1 MKFNIIS
8 AAIIALGLSVGAAMG
23 QASSS
28 GNSDAAPSVLTDP
41 ATMKPFFSDEAMAT
55 MKSDEEVKAAF
66 NALPAEQQQQ
76 MKSECQV
83 ATDAKFKDFCAKI
96 GTM

>member
-1 MKFNIIS
+1 MKLMIIS
-8 AAIIALGLSVGAAMG
+8 AGVLALGLSAGVAMA
-23 QASSS
+23 QTSSS
-28 GNSDAAPSVLTDP
+28 GGTDAAASILTDA

-66 NALPAEQQQQ
+66 NALPAEQQKQ
-76 MKSECQV
+76 MKSECQN
-83 ATDAKFKDFCAKI
+83 ATDPKYKDFCTKI

>member
-1 MKFNIIS
+1 MKFKLIS
-8 AAIIALGLSVGAAMG
+8 AVALSIGLSTGFAMA

-28 GNSDAAPSVLTDP
+28 GNSDSAPSVLTDP

-55 MKSDEEVKAAF
+55 MKTDEEVKAAF

-76 MKSECQV
+76 MKSECQT
-83 ATDAKFKDFCAKI
+83 ATDPKYKDFCTKI

>member
-1 MKFNIIS
+1 MKFKILT
-8 AAIIALGLSVGAAMG
+8 AAVLALGLSASAAMG

-41 ATMKPFFSDEAMAT
+41 VTMKPFFSDEAMAT
-55 MKSDEEVKAAF
+55 LKSDEEVKAAF
-66 NALPAEQQQQ
+66 NALPAEQQEQ
-76 MKSECQV
+76 MKSECLT